1 MGSVSLR
8 LPDELEQKLD
18 AEAERAGQPRSQLIR
33 DAIAELIA
41 RRERERVL
49 AQVTAAARVLAV
61 DAGAVAEARRISEDF
76 VEAENDALDVAE
88 GRRPGDPW
96 REELGERWWK

>member
-1 MGSVSLR
+1 MGAVSLR

-18 AEAERAGQPRSQLIR
+18 AEADRSGQPRSQLIR

-49 AQVTAAARVLAV
+49 AEVTAAARVLAS
-61 DAGAVAEARRISEDF
+61 DPTALAEARQIAEDF

-88 GRRPGDPW
+88 GRRPGQPW

>member
-18 AEAERAGQPRSQLIR
+18 AEADRSGQPRSQLIR

-49 AQVTAAARVLAV
+49 AEVTAAARVLAS
-61 DAGAVAEARRISEDF
+61 DPTALAEARRISEDF

-88 GRRPGDPW
+88 GRRPGQPW